1 MPWHMKKGGQ
11 RMMKRKTM
19 KRKIILLMSSLLAC
33 AVVAGPALSAV
44 KLDGG
49 MRLEVGNIHIK
60 DVQLAGKTEI
70 KNGVLYVN
78 AAELKALLLTD
89 RRLGRVDIDV
99 ANPGDSTRIVRAMD
113 AYEPI
118 ARTGNRKGEFP
129 FPGVLGEGLGTG
141 PIGTGTGAG
150 HGSINRLKGAAVLV
164 SSAGAP
170 PENKKPPA
178 STGKIIQMSGGGEV
192 SDFAKTHN
200 VVIVTYP
207 AEGSS
212 AYDFTVA
219 LRLAGLRAAA
229 YLGKA
234 GENLKPDNVE
244 VYQLPPLTKMTKNM
258 ENLPK
263 VAYVFMV
270 EFGNTRPVRGWGA
283 NVGEPVLYGGDADV
297 LMPMI
302 MHPNEVLDGAVTQQA
317 GGRETTYAF
326 QNNPVI
332 KELYRRHGK
341 DLYFSG
347 VVLVKD
353 FPGPIE
359 RQTALAMITRQLV
372 GIMGV
377 DGIVITKYG
386 GGAPQNFTAQI
397 AAGAARYGIKSA
409 ISPWGGCYVIFTQ
422 PEANQVIS
430 TGYRNMKVDLDAVKK
445 VIGLHYAAAP
455 SLDKTATTLGNSLDT
470 SNQLGGQRN
479 KCVETPGDIW
489 HMLPERN
496 VVMEKTGAERLVQM
510 VIDQLAGKPIETE
523 IRLDVYPPTTPTPAI
538 KSVSK
543 AKIALISSTGLINRK
558 SPLFPGNDCDRFVTW
573 NIKGMSTFPAKDWT
587 VSHGGYQEDWAR
599 EDPNRLYALPELRQL
614 EKEGKIG
621 EISDTMFFFSG
632 LANRWG
638 NMRNI
643 GQGILPMLKAEKI
656 DAVLLVST

>member
-1 MPWHMKKGGQ
+1 
-11 RMMKRKTM
+11 MMKRKKM
-19 KRKIILLMSSLLAC
+19 KRKIILLILNVAVLAC
-33 AVVAGPALSAV
+33 AVVAGPAISAV

-49 MRLEVGNIHIK
+49 MRLEVGNINIK

-70 KNGVLYVN
+70 KKGVLYVN

-89 RRLGRVDIDV
+89 KRLERVDIDV
-99 ANPGDSTRIVRAMD
+99 ANPGDSTRIVRALD

-118 ARTGNRKGEFP
+118 ARTGNRRGEFP
-129 FPGVLGEGLGTG
+129 FPGVLGEGVGTG

-150 HGSINRLKGAAVLV
+150 NGSINKLKGAAVLV
-164 SSAGAP
+164 CTAGAP
-170 PENKKPPA
+170 PENKRPPTA
-178 STGKIIQMSGGGEV
+178 SGKIIQMSGGGEV

-212 AYDFTVA
+212 ANDFTVA

-234 GENLKPDNVE
+234 GEDLKPDNVE
-244 VYQLPPLTKMTKNM
+244 VYQLPPLTEMTKGM
-258 ENLPK
+258 EKLPK
-263 VAYVFMV
+263 VAYVFMI
-270 EFGNTRPVRGWGA
+270 EFGNTRPVRGWGV

-302 MHPNEVLDGAVTQQA
+302 MHPNEVLDGAVAQQA

-332 KELYRRHGK
+332 KELYRRHGQ
-341 DLYFSG
+341 DLYFTG
-347 VVLVKD
+347 IVLVKD
-353 FPGPIE
+353 FPGPME

-377 DGIVITKYG
+377 DGVVITKYG

-397 AAGAARYGIKSA
+397 AAGAARYGVKSA
-409 ISPWGGCYVIFTQ
+409 ISPWGGCYAIFTQ

-430 TGYRNMKVDLDAVKK
+430 TGYRELQVNLAAVNK
-445 VIGLHYAAAP
+445 VIGFHYAVTP
-455 SLDKTATTLGNSLDT
+455 SLDKLSTTLGDSLDT

-489 HMLPERN
+489 HMLPQRN

-510 VIDQLAGKPIETE
+510 VLDQLAGKPIETE
-523 IRLDVYPPTTPTPAI
+523 IRLDVYPPTTPPPAI
-538 KSVSK
+538 KDVSK
-543 AKIALISSTGLINRK
+543 AKIALISSTGLINKK
-558 SPLFPGNDCDRFVTW
+558 SPMFPGNDCDRFVTW

-587 VSHGGYQEDWAR
+587 VSHGGYQEYWVR
-599 EDPNRLYALPELRQL
+599 EDPNRLYALPELRQM
-614 EKEGKIG
+614 EREGKIG

-643 GQGILPMLKAEKI
+643 GRDILPMLKTEKI